1 MKNYEGSLKIKFLVG
16 EGFTKYQYVGGEL
29 PKKGGLDSLQV

>member
-1 MKNYEGSLKIKFLVG
+1 MFFSINTKSLNWEILNKKN
-16 EGFTKYQYVGGEL
+16 QYINEL